1 MEARP
6 AVVVLAAGQGSR
18 FRGAGHKLSQPLGG
32 GSVLGTTLRH
42 VLESGLPVVVVTT
55 DALAGVA
62 RDHVAARDVVLLP
75 PVGAPGMLPLGMGY
89 SIAVG
94 VSTRPD
100 AGGWLILPGDMPLVR
115 PDSLLAVARALQ
127 DHPVAYAQHQG
138 RRGHPV
144 GFGVELYSELA
155 VLHGDEGARR
165 VAARYPAHGV
175 ELDDPGILVDIDTQA
190 DLARLESLSAVG
202 AAAVE
207 GPARPG

>member
-1 MEARP
+1 
-6 AVVVLAAGQGSR
+6 
-18 FRGAGHKLSQPLGG
+18 
-32 GSVLGTTLRH
+32 VLGTTLRH
-42 VLESGLPVVVVTT
+42 ALESGLPVVVVTT
-55 DALAGVA
+55 AALAEVA

-100 AGGWLILPGDMPLVR
+100 AAGWLILPGDMPLVR
-115 PDSLLAVARALQ
+115 PSSLIAVAHALQ
-127 DHPVAYAQHQG
+127 QHPVAFAQHQG

-144 GFGVELYSELA
+144 GFGAELYSELA
-155 VLHGDEGARR
+155 MLNGDQGARR

-190 DLARLESLSAVG
+190 DLARLVPQPSSPLAWVADSTGV
-202 AAAVE
+202 
-207 GPARPG
+207 R